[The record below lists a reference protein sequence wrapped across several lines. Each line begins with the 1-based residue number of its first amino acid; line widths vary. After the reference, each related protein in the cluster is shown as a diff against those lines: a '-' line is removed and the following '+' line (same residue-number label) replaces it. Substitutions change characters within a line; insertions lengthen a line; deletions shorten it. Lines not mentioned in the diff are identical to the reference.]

1 MCLANGSITGDGFV
15 PMIDVADDVATSAT
29 TPGSEGLTSADA
41 SGALLDASTVCHTG
55 ECGGLGR
62 VRGAGVAMPRG

>member
-15 PMIDVADDVATSAT
+15 RVIDVADDVATSAT

-41 SGALLDASTVCHTG
+41 RGALLDASTFCHTG
-55 ECGGLGR
+55 ECGGLGL
-62 VRGAGVAMPRG
+62 VRGAGVVMPRG